1 MIEINAL
8 LKRIINLQTLGFL
21 VALCSLL
28 VAIEQ
33 NWLSLGGDISVSIN
47 NQKVG
52 TEYSITSYVYYNN
65 QEFDNISSILPNIE
79 NDTRFTVNDLNVRY
93 NIISENMTFTTSPNF
108 DISGAKGNVQLK
120 NTERSLYA
128 FETLES
134 PISSI
139 TLNNANSSCQIAVKI
154 TYNGIEE
161 PINIRQNLY
170 FKNISASENTE
181 DVAFTDFGKNYS
193 SRNNFSLYILNN
205 GSLKNYDVKD
215 VLAYNEQKQNAHTE
229 SSKIAQNNSYS
240 ANKKESVTTKSE
252 NILSQ
257 TNIEKD
263 ENSTTT
269 KVKSEDVITLE
280 PTNQQKAKKGETGW
294 LDVIIILVI
303 VFIAFIVLL
312 ILVITLLQPTMMIFD
327 DYLWEKCVL
336 KLSLPTW
343 QGIKDAYEDGVY
355 NGKNEIRDMFNTS
368 PGDWINGVFLITNI
382 ISIIIAIPFILVTV
396 AAMCFGLFLFIY
408 GIISIFK

>member
-1 MIEINAL
+1 MIEIKAL

-33 NWLSLGGDISVSIN
+33 NWLSSGGDISVSIN

-193 SRNNFSLYILNN
+193 SRNNSSLYILNN

-240 ANKKESVTTKSE
+240 VNKKESVTTKSE

-263 ENSTTT
+263 ENSTT
-269 KVKSEDVITLE
+269 KVKSENVITPE
-280 PTNQQKAKKGETGW
+280 PTNPQKVKKGEIGW

-312 ILVITLLQPTMMIFD
+312 IFVFTVLQPTMMIFY

>member
-1 MIEINAL
+1 MVEIKAL

-33 NWLSLGGDISVSIN
+33 NWLSSGGDISVSIN
-47 NQKVG
+47 NQEVG

-120 NTERSLYA
+120 NRERSLYA
-128 FETLES
+128 FESLES
-134 PISSI
+134 PINSI

-161 PINIRQNLY
+161 PINIQQNLY

-193 SRNNFSLYILNN
+193 SRNNLSLYILNN
-205 GSLKNYDVKD
+205 GSLKSYDVKD
-215 VLAYNEQKQNAHTE
+215 VLAYNEQKQNTNTE

-269 KVKSEDVITLE
+269 KVKSENVITPE
-280 PTNQQKAKKGETGW
+280 PTNPQKAKKGETGW

-303 VFIAFIVLL
+303 VFIAFIVFL
-312 ILVITLLQPTMMIFD
+312 ILVFTLLQPTMMIFS

-355 NGKNEIRDMFNTS
+355 EGKNEIRDMFNTT

-382 ISIIIAIPFILVTV
+382 ISIIIAIPFILVIV
-396 AAMCFGLFLFIY
+396 AGMCLGLFLFIY